1 MVVRAYIGVT
11 DGDWYRFL
19 FAQPSLDEVNFWR
32 PGGSGTFRALSPG
45 EPFLFKLHAPHNF
58 IVGGGFFATYS
69 VLPCSIAWEA
79 FGTKNGTASFA
90 EMRSRIAHYRR
101 VREDTREDYRIGCVV
116 LEEPFFL
123 DREHWV
129 PAPDDFSRNI
139 VQGKGYDLST
149 PAGQAF
155 WQAVMVGY
163 QGRRL
168 GRVAEAP
175 VSMYGDPILMRPR
188 LGQGGFRVL
197 VTDTYDRRCAVT
209 REKALPVLEAAHIQP
224 VSDGG
229 IHQVENGILLRS
241 DVHTL
246 FDRGYVTVSPDYRLR
261 VSGRLKTEFDNG
273 DHYYQLAGQSIWVPD
288 DSRLRPDRRALEWHA
303 DTVFLG

>member
-1 MVVRAYIGVT
+1 MRAYIGVT

-123 DREHWV
+123 DREHWI

-149 PAGQAF
+149 PAGRAF
-155 WQAVMVGY
+155 WQAVMAGY
-163 QGRRL
+163 QGRPL

-175 VSMYGDPILMRPR
+175 GSMYGDPVFTRPR
-188 LGQGGFRVL
+188 LGQGAFRVL
-197 VTDTYDRRCAVT
+197 VTDIYGRRCAVT

-224 VSDGG
+224 VSVGG
-229 IHQVENGILLRS
+229 LHQVENGILLRS

-246 FDRGYVTVSPDYRLR
+246 FDRGYVTVSQDYRFR

-273 DHYYQLAGQSIWVPD
+273 QHYYQLAGEPIWVPD
-288 DSRLRPDRRALEWHA
+288 DPRLRPDRRALEWHA
-303 DTVFLG
+303 DTMFLG